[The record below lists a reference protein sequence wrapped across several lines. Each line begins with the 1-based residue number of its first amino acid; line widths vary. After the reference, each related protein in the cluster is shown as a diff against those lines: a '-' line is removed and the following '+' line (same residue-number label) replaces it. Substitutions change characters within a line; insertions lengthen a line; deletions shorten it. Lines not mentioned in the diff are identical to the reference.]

1 MTIMNFTGRVLK
13 NLFSRPA
20 TTKYPAKPKKYFER
34 TRGHIR
40 IDIDECIFCG
50 MCERRCPVR
59 IIKVDRGNKNWQ
71 IERLSC
77 IQCGECVS
85 VCPKKCLYME
95 NKYAAPGP
103 HKREDHFH
111 QEEKKKQEGDKRDA

>member
-1 MTIMNFTGRVLK
+1 MTIMNFSGRVLK

-20 TTKYPAKPKKYFER
+20 TTKYPLVPKKYPEA

-40 IDIDECIFCG
+40 IDIGECIFCG
-50 MCERRCPVR
+50 MCERKCPVGVIR
-59 IIKVDRGNKNWQ
+59 VDRAERNWQ
-71 IERLSC
+71 IDRFGC

-95 NKYAAPGP
+95 NKYAAPGTRR
-103 HKREDHFH
+103 HSDHFH
-111 QEEKKKQEGDKRDA
+111 QEEKKKQEEGK

>member
-20 TTKYPAKPKKYFER
+20 TTKYPLKPKQYFAR

-40 IDIDECIFCG
+40 IDIDECIFCR
-50 MCERRCPVR
+50 MCEKRCPVR
-59 IIKVDRGNKNWQ
+59 VIRVDRADKSWQ
-71 IERLSC
+71 IERFGC

-85 VCPKKCLYME
+85 VCPKHCLYME
-95 NKYAAPGP
+95 NKYATPGP
-103 HKREDHFH
+103 RKRTDRFH
-111 QEEKKKQEGDKRDA
+111 QEEKKKQEESKKDA